1 MYVCMYVCVVGQVLQ
16 KESDEAVK
24 GREDQASVCKE
35 QEVNLNKFQKEKERL
50 EADLT
55 CCEDNRKQLR
65 VDLTSLLE
73 QHEQL
78 QADLTSCRS
87 ESDQLKS
94 DLTYCE
100 QQKAQLEVDLTCC
113 QQHRDNLQEEVQAY
127 KRAPTSTDAIISDL
141 RQKIEVGQ
149 GMYVIRHFSNKGVP
163 YFLKCTISVQYYFC
177 IHV

>member
-94 DLTYCE
+94 DLTYSE

-127 KRAPTSTDAIISDL
+127 KRTPTSTDAIISDL

-149 GMYVIRHFSNKGVP
+149 GMCVIRHFSNKGVP